1 VMPTIL
7 FSWVML
13 SIVVGVAADSRGR
26 NPAWFLLAL
35 MISPLLAAP
44 LLLALPHL
52 KIERQWQPFIQA
64 VIGWSRGRPC
74 NSKGAARMSTFAAGA
89 LTADWIDFWIRRH
102 LIEYCHGTHPS
113 QNPAR
118 DRRVGLSAIGQYRKD
133 HYGALT
139 APIAPHLAALVKQ
152 FETEKQE

>member
-1 VMPTIL
+1 MEKRAVLKEPTSGDIK
-7 FSWVML
+7 V
-13 SIVVGVAADSRGR
+13 
-26 NPAWFLLAL
+26 N
-35 MISPLLAAP
+35 
-44 LLLALPHL
+44 L
-52 KIERQWQPFIQA
+52 KTERQWQLFIQA

-74 NSKGAARMSTFAAGA
+74 NSKGAARKLTFAAGA

-118 DRRVGLSAIGQYRKD
+118 DRRVGLSAIGQCRTD

-139 APIAPHLAALVKQ
+139 IPIAPHFTA
-152 FETEKQE
+152 KQEKSLRGLSSDFWHHRHFK